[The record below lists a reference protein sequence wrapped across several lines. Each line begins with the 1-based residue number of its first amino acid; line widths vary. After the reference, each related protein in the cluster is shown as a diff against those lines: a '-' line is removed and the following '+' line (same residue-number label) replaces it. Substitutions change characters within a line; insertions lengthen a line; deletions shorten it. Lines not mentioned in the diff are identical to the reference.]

1 MAKMDKAKV
10 KKAKTMR
17 GGMKTKMQKKSGGMK
32 TKMQKK
38 GMGKKLSMQKKG
50 GMKVENF
57 KDMMFK
63 KFGGKT

>member
-10 KKAKTMR
+10 KKPKMMR
-17 GGMKTKMQKKSGGMK
+17 GGKK

-57 KDMMFK
+57 QDMMYK